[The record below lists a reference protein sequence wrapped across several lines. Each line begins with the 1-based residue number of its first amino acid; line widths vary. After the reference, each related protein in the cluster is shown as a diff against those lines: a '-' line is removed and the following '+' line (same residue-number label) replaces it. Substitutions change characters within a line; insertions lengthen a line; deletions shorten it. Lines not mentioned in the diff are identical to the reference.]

1 VCLHGVG
8 LNNTNLIKSNKSF
21 LQGSV
26 IVVRHAVVEELA
38 ALGAR
43 VHTCSRNESQLTA
56 CLRDWEMKGFQV
68 TGSVC
73 DVMYPGQ
80 RAELMDKVSSMFN
93 RKLNILVSREYT
105 QFIVFYI
112 AF

>member
-1 VCLHGVG
+1 M
-8 LNNTNLIKSNKSF
+8 
-21 LQGSV
+21 
-26 IVVRHAVVEELA
+26 VRHAVVEELA

-56 CLRDWEMKGFQV
+56 CLCDWEMKGFQV

-73 DVMYPGQ
+73 DMMYPGQ
-80 RAELMDKVSSMFN
+80 RVELMDKVSSMFN
-93 RKLNILVSREYT
+93 RKLNILVSHEYI